1 MAAAQDR
8 EASDYAELTDI
19 DGIGPAVAEDI
30 LAFFAEP
37 HKQDVLSDLDKELRV
52 GDFKARTRAN
62 SPLSGKTIVFPDTL
76 QAMTRSEPTG
86 SAQAPGPTV
95 GEQAPEKTTERV
107 VCAHCLA
114 TRTTPENGAQ
124 NTT

>member
-37 HKQDVLSDLDKELRV
+37 HNLDVLSDLDKELRV
-52 GDFKARTRAN
+52 GDFKARTRAD
-62 SPLSGKTIVFPDTL
+62 SPLSGKTIMFTGTL
-76 QAMTRSEPTG
+76 QEMTRSE
-86 SAQAPGPTV
+86 AKA
-95 GEQAPEKTTERV
+95 
-107 VCAHCLA
+107 CAESL
-114 TRTTPENGAQ
+114 GAKVEGRSEEHTSELQ
-124 NTT
+124 SP